1 MQMLFDLAVG
11 KCAAEASPSAPIS
24 KGKAMTDQS
33 DVVQRLADMTDKTD
47 IVERLIYTHEHGIFD
62 AQVAGMLASPKEAN
76 HR

>member
-1 MQMLFDLAVG
+1 
-11 KCAAEASPSAPIS
+11 
-24 KGKAMTDQS
+24 MTDQS